1 MAQLPNLDALSG
13 TGFPYN
19 GQTEP
24 AALYLDR
31 LDADTLSASATFL
44 GKTAVASGRVLQL
57 RPEASA
63 LAIGE
68 RNAVL
73 VGTISQLPPLV
84 LEQTHIA
91 VESASSWGATAG
103 DVQGGA
109 TEEAFGEWQS
119 RVRGGSWRGQISA
132 FEAWL
137 QRTFDISLS
146 SLRLLPGAE
155 QAVTPGDD
163 ARFLI
168 AQGDSP
174 ERVGTWTVLSAP
186 TGADLRA
193 GMNAV
198 AQEERWRQ
206 VAGYASL
213 EGKGMEEL
221 DTRPVSSA
229 RFVATQPLS
238 FANLRLVAANWL
250 SSNILAY
257 AVVFCVLSIL
267 LGIATS
273 GLLRRFGRES

>member
-1 MAQLPNLDALSG
+1 MPNLAALSG
-13 TGFPYN
+13 TGLPYN
-19 GQTEP
+19 GQVDPT
-24 AALYLDR
+24 ALYLDR

-44 GKTAVASGRVLQL
+44 GKLAVASGRALQV

-68 RNAVL
+68 RNAIL

-84 LEQTHIA
+84 LGQTHIA
-91 VESASSWGATAG
+91 GESASSWGAKAG
-103 DVQGGA
+103 DGQQGA
-109 TEEAFGEWQS
+109 TQEAFNEWQS

-132 FEAWL
+132 LETWL
-137 QRTFDISLS
+137 HDTFDISLS
-146 SLRLLPGAE
+146 SLRLLPGVE
-155 QAVTPGDD
+155 EPVTPGED

-174 ERVGTWTVLSAP
+174 DQTATWTVLTAP

-193 GMNAV
+193 GMTAV
-198 AQEERWRQ
+198 AQDDRWRQ
-206 VAGYASL
+206 LDGQASL
-213 EGKGMEEL
+213 DGKGAEAL
-221 DTRPVSSA
+221 DTRPVNRT
-229 RFVATQPLS
+229 RFVVTQPWS

-257 AVVFCVLSIL
+257 AVLFCALSIL

-273 GLLRRFGRES
+273 GLLRRFGRGV